1 MRRLHTR
8 LLILGWLVVTAPA
21 AAAPPD
27 APAPSA
33 PAPLS
38 ESLSGAAR
46 EAYEAAR
53 ILVNNQDPAGALT
66 KYLLAYD
73 LSKDPRLLF
82 DMAVCERD
90 LRAYARMQALLVRYE
105 QEAGA
110 SLSPA
115 AKADVDAALDVIRN
129 LVGTVR
135 LSSTEAGATV
145 AVDGEPAGSTPLANP
160 LLLDLGKH
168 RLSVTKAGFDPVER
182 AIEIAGGNE
191 IAVSMTLVATVH
203 LARLLVVVGPGATVI
218 LDRKAVARGRF
229 DGAVSP
235 GIHEVQ
241 VTAPG
246 KKPYETSTDLRD
258 GETRTLEVTLEDERR
273 GLGVWPWLAGGVVVA
288 AGAVVGGYF
297 LLKPHDEQAPVPM
310 SSLPPVMY
318 SGIHD
323 LR

>member
-1 MRRLHTR
+1 MRRLHAR
-8 LLILGWLVVTAPA
+8 LLILGWLAVTAPV

-27 APAPSA
+27 VPASGA

-38 ESLSGAAR
+38 ESLSGTAR

-53 ILVNNQDPAGALT
+53 ILLNNQDPAGALT
-66 KYLLAYD
+66 KYLVAYD

-110 SLSPA
+110 GLSPA
-115 AKADVDAALDVIRN
+115 KKGEVDAALEAIRD

-135 LSSTEAGATV
+135 VSSAEAGATV
-145 AVDGEPAGSTPLANP
+145 AVDGEPAGSTPLASP

-182 AIEIAGGNE
+182 VIEIVGGNE
-191 IAVSMTLVATVH
+191 IAVSVTLVATVH
-203 LARLLVVVGPGATVI
+203 LARLLVVADPAATVV

-229 DGAVSP
+229 DAAVPP
-235 GIHEVQ
+235 GLHDVQ

-246 KKPYETSTDLRD
+246 KKTYEASMDLRD
-258 GETRTLEVTLEDERR
+258 GEARSLQVTLEDERR
-273 GLGVWPWLAGGVVVA
+273 GPGVWPWLAGGAVLA

-297 LLKPHDEQAPVPM
+297 LLKPRDQQAAPPM
-310 SSLPPVMY
+310 GTIPNVTV
-318 SGIHD
+318 SGVQG